1 MKEPRFR
8 HELKY
13 LCSDAELAMLRVRL
27 TGLMRPDPHAGPD
40 GCYLIRSVYMDTL
53 YDSCRQANEDG
64 VDPREKWRIR
74 SYNRSADRISLEC
87 KRRESGMILKKSCLL
102 TPDQFRDLMEG
113 RPLPVSDRNPA
124 LLNRFL
130 IERRTRFLTPRVIVS
145 YQRRPF
151 ICPQGNV
158 RVTFDRNIAAS
169 ASFDRFFEH
178 SLPQRPILQA
188 GMQLLEVKYDDYLPD
203 HIYHAVQMTSMRQET
218 FSKYYLC
225 RHYYHGGREHVI

>member
-1 MKEPRFR
+1 
-8 HELKY
+8 
-13 LCSDAELAMLRVRL
+13 
-27 TGLMRPDPHAGPD
+27 
-40 GCYLIRSVYMDTL
+40 
-53 YDSCRQANEDG
+53 
-64 VDPREKWRIR
+64 IR

-130 IERRTRFLTPRVIVS
+130 IERRTRFFTPRVIVS

-203 HIYHAVQMTSMRQET
+203 HIYHAIQMTSMRQET